1 MEAPVPAPAPVG
13 RSRARLRAGG
23 ALVALV
29 ALLGGVPAV
38 LVRLGTWPITGV
50 PTADQLRDLP
60 STMLTDGAVLGL
72 VTVLLW
78 ALWAVFALSVV
89 VEVAAQLRRRRRR
102 RRAGE
107 VPPAADGDRPRRLGG
122 PVQGLARYLVGSLM
136 MSAAPVLTLGRALP
150 AGAATPATTAVEVEA
165 PAEAAAVVEVVDVV
179 DDTGPDRPAAPE
191 VVIVERGDTAWS
203 LAERHLGDGARWR
216 EIWEANRDRAQPDGR
231 TWADPGEDVR
241 PGWVLHLPT
250 GGAGAAEPAL
260 PAAADPAPAEA

>member
-1 MEAPVPAPAPVG
+1 
-13 RSRARLRAGG
+13 G

-122 PVQGLARYLVGSLM
+122 PVQGL
-136 MSAAPVLTLGRALP
+136 
-150 AGAATPATTAVEVEA
+150 
-165 PAEAAAVVEVVDVV
+165 
-179 DDTGPDRPAAPE
+179 
-191 VVIVERGDTAWS
+191 
-203 LAERHLGDGARWR
+203 
-216 EIWEANRDRAQPDGR
+216 
-231 TWADPGEDVR
+231 
-241 PGWVLHLPT
+241 
-250 GGAGAAEPAL
+250 
-260 PAAADPAPAEA
+260 